1 MEAQAT
7 EEILR
12 FFRDVPDPRAG
23 NAWHPLSDV
32 MTLAILAVFCG
43 ARGWADVEFWAHNHK
58 PWLATFL
65 RLPHGIPTHDTFD
78 RVFASID
85 PLAFERCFMS
95 WTATLV
101 ASGKKLIA
109 IDGKT
114 LRASFEHGW
123 SRTPIHMV
131 SAFVSDNRLVLGQ
144 LKVDNKANEIVAI
157 PQLLALLD
165 LNGATV
171 TIDGAGLRPRTA
183 MGCQK
188 QIAQQILDQK
198 GNYILAVKEN
208 QPTLRERIVDS
219 FNEARLEKFAGWTHD
234 YAEGIGS
241 GHGRIEKRQLWV
253 TTDIAHL
260 AVAKDWPGLRC
271 IVMIESTR
279 QLRETTTTETRYFIA
294 SHKKLDA
301 KFMARAIR
309 GHWGIENSLHHV
321 LDVSMGEDE
330 CRLRKKHGA
339 ENFSRLRRIAL
350 NKLRPIVIRNDHGTD
365 MKASVKVKQK
375 ICGWN
380 PNFLLS
386 ALLH

>member
-23 NAWHPLSDV
+23 NAWHPLCDV
-32 MTLAILAVFCG
+32 MTIAILAVFCG
-43 ARGWADVEFWAHNHK
+43 SRGWADVEFWAHHHK
-58 PWLATFL
+58 QWLATFL
-65 RLPHGIPTHDTFD
+65 KLPHGIPTHDTFD
-78 RVFASID
+78 RVFAAID
-85 PLAFERCFMS
+85 PVAFEKCFMS
-95 WTATLV
+95 WTATLL

-109 IDGKT
+109 VDGKT
-114 LRASFEHGW
+114 LRRSFAHGW

-131 SAFVSDNRLVLGQ
+131 SAFVSDNQLVLGQ
-144 LKVDNKANEIVAI
+144 LKVDGKTNEIVAI
-157 PQLLALLD
+157 PKLLELLD
-165 LNGATV
+165 LKGATV
-171 TIDGAGLRPRTA
+171 TIDA

-188 QIAQQILDQK
+188 EIARQIRDQK
-198 GNYILAVKEN
+198 GNYVLAVKEN
-208 QPTLRERIVDS
+208 QPALHEQIVKT
-219 FNEARLEKFAGWTHD
+219 FHEARLEKFKGWTHD
-234 YAEGIGS
+234 SLQATES
-241 GHGRIEKRQLWV
+241 GHGRIETRKLWV
-253 TTDIAHL
+253 TNDIAHL
-260 AVAKDWPGLRC
+260 GVARDWPDLAC

-279 QLRETTTTETRYFIA
+279 QMPEKTTTDTRYFIA

-301 KFMARAIR
+301 TFMAKAIR
-309 GHWGIENSLHHV
+309 AHWGIENGLHHV
-321 LDVSMGEDE
+321 LDVSMGEDD

-365 MKASVKVKQK
+365 MKASLRVKQK

-380 PNFLLS
+380 RNFLLS

>member
-43 ARGWADVEFWAHNHK
+43 SRGWADVEFWAHNHK
-58 PWLATFL
+58 AWLATFL

-85 PLAFERCFMS
+85 PVAFETCFMN

-101 ASGKKLIA
+101 ASAGKKLIA

-131 SAFVSDNRLVLGQ
+131 SAFVSDNQLVLGQ
-144 LKVDNKANEIVAI
+144 LKVENKENEIVAI
-157 PQLLALLD
+157 PKLLELLD
-165 LNGATV
+165 LKGATV
-171 TIDGAGLRPRTA
+171 TIDA

-188 QIAQQILDQK
+188 SVAQQILDQK
-198 GNYILAVKEN
+198 GNYILAVKGN
-208 QPTLRERIVDS
+208 QPTLHGQIVGS

-234 YAEGIGS
+234 YAEGIES
-241 GHGRIEKRQLWV
+241 GHGRIEKRKLWV

-260 AVAKDWPGLRC
+260 GVAEDWPGMRC

-279 QLRETTTTETRYFIA
+279 QMRETTTTDTRYFIA
-294 SHKKLDA
+294 SHEKLDA
-301 KFMARAIR
+301 AFMAKAIR
-309 GHWGIENSLHHV
+309 AHWGIENSLHHV
-321 LDVSMGEDE
+321 LDVSMEEDA

-380 PNFLLS
+380 HNFLLS

>member
-1 MEAQAT
+1 MDAQAT

-12 FFRDVPDPRAG
+12 FFREVPDPRAG

-32 MTLAILAVFCG
+32 MTIAILAVFCG
-43 ARGWADVEFWAHNHK
+43 SRGWADVEFWAHNHK
-58 PWLATFL
+58 AWLATFL
-65 RLPHGIPTHDTFD
+65 KLPHGIPTHDTFD
-78 RVFASID
+78 RVFASLD
-85 PLAFERCFMS
+85 PLAFEKCFMA
-95 WTATLV
+95 WTATLI

-114 LRASFEHGW
+114 LRQSFEHGW

-131 SAFVSDNRLVLGQ
+131 SAFVSGNQLVLGQ

-157 PQLLALLD
+157 PKLLELLD
-165 LNGATV
+165 LKGATV
-171 TIDGAGLRPRTA
+171 TIDA

-188 QIAQQILDQK
+188 EIARQIIAQK
-198 GNYILAVKEN
+198 GNYVLAVKEN
-208 QPTLRERIVDS
+208 QPTLHEQIVMT
-219 FNEARLEKFAGWTHD
+219 FKEARLEKFQGWKHD
-234 YAEGIGS
+234 YAESVAS

-253 TTDIAHL
+253 TSDIAHL
-260 AVAKDWPGLRC
+260 SVAKDWPGLKC
-271 IVMIESTR
+271 IVMVESTR
-279 QLRETTTTETRYFIA
+279 QMREKTTTEARYFIA

-301 KFMARAIR
+301 TFMAHAIR
-309 GHWGIENSLHHV
+309 AHWQIENGLHYV
-321 LDVSMGEDE
+321 LDVSMDEDA

-365 MKASVKVKQK
+365 MKASLRVKQK

-380 PNFLLS
+380 RNFLLS
-386 ALLH
+386 ALLG